1 MATPYTPQIDEPTEA
16 ILKARARWKINR
28 DIMAGE
34 AAVKAAGEKYLPRG
48 SSQTASEYQAYAKR
62 VMFFPAASR
71 TREGLIGL
79 VTRKAPTLD
88 CPDRLK
94 AMFDTIT
101 NAGQSYEDL
110 AEYLLN
116 ETLQTA
122 FPGML
127 VDHPVTAPLDPGKV
141 ATLADVEAAN
151 DRPFVALYTAE
162 TILEVK
168 SGVHANRQVL
178 TRVRLLEDG
187 GDTVRELRLDN
198 GVYTITMHYQIEG
211 EGWIAD
217 APMVPLR
224 NGQPIN
230 FIPFVLSTL
239 KARTFAPCKGP
250 MDDLCDLNVH
260 LFNASALAFNSRWFS
275 SAPMIY
281 VLGAE
286 IDTVTVAPG
295 ETLNFPFHTNEHPV
309 VIDYLEFS
317 GAGQKSLDDYEA
329 SILDKMAKLGS
340 NILASERSAAEAA
353 ETHAIRRSSE
363 NSVLAGIARAVS
375 RALTETLDICAW
387 WQGEERGSVKC
398 SLNTDFV
405 PQPMSAEERKA
416 ALAEFMAG
424 AISYETYID
433 MLMAGEVLP
442 DTFDRDEEEQRLA
455 NDAAKADRPV
465 QEEPAQDTTE
475 E

>member
-1 MATPYTPQIDEPTEA
+1 MAIPLTPQIDEPTEA

-34 AAVKAAGEKYLPRG
+34 AAVKAAGAKYLPKREG
-48 SSQTASEYQAYAKR
+48 QSDPEYRSFAQR
-62 VMFFPAASR
+62 IMFFPAASR

-88 CPDRLK
+88 CADRLK
-94 AMFDTIT
+94 AMFNTIT
-101 NAGQSYEDL
+101 KAGQSFEDL
-110 AEYLLN
+110 GEQLLD

-127 VDHPVTAPLDPGKV
+127 VDHPVTAPVEGKV
-141 ATLADVEAAN
+141 ATLADVEASN
-151 DRPFVALYTAE
+151 DRPFVALYAAE
-162 TILEVK
+162 TILEV
-168 SGVHANRQVL
+168 STGVHRNQQVQ

-198 GVYTITMHYQIEG
+198 GVYTVTMHYRVEG

-217 APMVPLR
+217 APITPLR
-224 NGQPIN
+224 NGQPLD

-239 KARTFAPCKGP
+239 KARSFAPCKGP

-260 LFNASALAFNSRWFS
+260 LFNASAMAFTSRWFS

-286 IDTVTVAPG
+286 IDEVTVAPG
-295 ETLNFPFHTNEHPV
+295 ETLNFPFHSNEHPV
-309 VIDYLEFS
+309 VIDYLEF
-317 GAGQKSLDDYEA
+317 GGQGQAALDEYEVA
-329 SILDKMAKLGS
+329 ILDKMAKLGS
-340 NILASERSAAEAA
+340 NLLASEKSAAEAS
-353 ETHAIRRSSE
+353 ETLAIRRSSE

-375 RALTETLDICAW
+375 RALTEVLDICSW
-387 WQGEERGSVKC
+387 WQGEERGKTKC
-398 SLNTDFV
+398 ALNTDFV
-405 PQPMSAEERKA
+405 PQPMSEGERKA

-433 MLMAGEVLP
+433 MLISGEVLP
-442 DTFDRDEEEQRLA
+442 DTFDREVEEQRLA
-455 NDAAKADRPV
+455 QASADIDRPV
-465 QEEPAQDTTE
+465 SETQDPPVE
-475 E
+475 